1 MDQIRDFLLSEHV
14 LAFLIAFLIVL
25 ITVFLAA
32 KQWIGFS
39 LALLFLIFSLAAGL
53 IINNQHSIQHYFTSY
68 AESSAPGNESQD
80 AFRKQI
86 LQAVEDLKLEVNTE
100 KQNLQ
105 RVMNQVQ
112 EIVDSIDIQKQKLQQ
127 FIEETKERF
136 KTDYAPKTST
146 NRPASQVDDLT
157 GSQEHFME

>member
-14 LAFLIAFLIVL
+14 LAFLIAFLIFL

-53 IINNQHSIQHYFTSY
+53 IINNQHSLQQYLTAY
-68 AESSAPGNESQD
+68 AETSAPGNESQD

-86 LQAVEDLKLEVNTE
+86 LQAVEDLKLEMNTE

-112 EIVDSIDIQKQKLQQ
+112 EIVDSIDVQKQKLQH

-136 KTDYAPKTST
+136 KTDHPPRSSASH
-146 NRPASQVDDLT
+146 PASHVDDLT
-157 GSQEHFME
+157 VSQEHFME